1 MKVIYIHHANRQKGN
16 PPSQNDGISEVGL
29 KDLEV
34 TKELLNMANKKQKIS
49 TIYTSQFFR
58 CTKTA
63 EVINT
68 DIKAKVVVDIRL
80 DEVGSVENE
89 TWVDAQIRL
98 HEFLDEIVE
107 KHDDSDTVVCV
118 TSGINLGAFVA
129 KSLNLKPSRNFPMY
143 GVPSCSPIVFEYKKD
158 NKWKIL

>member
-1 MKVIYIHHANRQKGN
+1 MKVIYVHHANRQKGN

-34 TKELLNMANKKQKIS
+34 TRELLNMGNKQNKIS

-68 DIKAKVVVDIRL
+68 DIGAKVVVDNRL
-80 DEVGSVENE
+80 DEMGSVENE
-89 TWVDAQIRL
+89 TWVDVQARL

-107 KHDDSDTVVCV
+107 KHNDDETVVCV

-129 KSLNLKPSRNFPMY
+129 KSLKIKPSRNFPMY
-143 GVPSCSPIVFEYKKD
+143 GVPSCSPIMFEYKKGGR
-158 NKWKIL
+158 WKTL